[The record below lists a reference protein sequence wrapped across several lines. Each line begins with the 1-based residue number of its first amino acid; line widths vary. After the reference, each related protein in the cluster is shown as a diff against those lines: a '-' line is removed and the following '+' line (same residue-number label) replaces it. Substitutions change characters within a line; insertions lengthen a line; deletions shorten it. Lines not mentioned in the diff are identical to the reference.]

1 MSQTTRSAGRPPRPE
16 PRTTGTRPQPGGQTG
31 TPAGPGQASG
41 LRELDDPEFFTQWAA
56 LRHRIA
62 ASGKTV
68 PRDLKDQYAAA
79 SDEYRRRV
87 HRY

>member
-1 MSQTTRSAGRPPRPE
+1 MSQAA
-16 PRTTGTRPQPGGQTG
+16 RTVGQG
-31 TPAGPGQASG
+31 SD
-41 LRELDDPEFFTQWAA
+41 LRQLDDPEFFTRWAA
-56 LRHRIA
+56 LRRRIA

-87 HRY
+87 HRD